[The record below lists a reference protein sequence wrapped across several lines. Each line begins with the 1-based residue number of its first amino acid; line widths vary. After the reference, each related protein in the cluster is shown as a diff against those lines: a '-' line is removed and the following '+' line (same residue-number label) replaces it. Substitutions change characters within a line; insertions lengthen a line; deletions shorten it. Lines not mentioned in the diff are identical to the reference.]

1 MHDRMQ
7 YLRLM
12 YTCLFQASD
21 SGNSCLS
28 PLQFRFPVPT
38 SQWTAGSVHTN
49 SYLFAGSLLVS
60 PIVNDTKGAA
70 TFKAYI
76 PAANGS
82 WVNMADW
89 TEVVSGTNDVADLK
103 VRDTVNVH
111 IAPGS
116 IIPFQNN

>member
-12 YTCLFQASD
+12 YTCIFQTSD
-21 SGNSCLS
+21 SGGTCLD
-28 PLQFRFPVPT
+28 PIQFQYPVPA
-38 SQWTAGSVHTN
+38 SQMGGSVYTN

-60 PIVNDTKGAA
+60 PIVNDTKGANN
-70 TFKAYI
+70 FNAYV

-89 TEVVSGTNDVADLK
+89 SEIVNGTDGVQSL
-103 VRDTVNVH
+103 
-111 IAPGS
+111 
-116 IIPFQNN
+116 

>member
-1 MHDRMQ
+1 
-7 YLRLM
+7 
-12 YTCLFQASD
+12 
-21 SGNSCLS
+21 
-28 PLQFRFPVPT
+28 
-38 SQWTAGSVHTN
+38 VHTN